1 MTSSFHKLFLSELRM
16 VTYRP
21 GDPAGMTD
29 ELLCKAVTL
38 NENLRSMGYVL
49 KPDDL
54 LRLAASP
61 SLEGFFEAF
70 RALVPEVTAKPM
82 YPGFPQQVMEMSEAE
97 FRLHQMM
104 HYFSTYDVELLLGK
118 EVKRGWLPEYD
129 GPERTGKDIALLEC
143 RVIALV
149 AEADAPLAVLKLL
162 LGRRERLTNP
172 ELELVVEC
180 AGACRLEQLQEL
192 KVRFKENLD
201 LLFPRLMKEADRA
214 VALKALRAICAHT
227 GDVLRCSMD
236 YLRQRRYHLSTSEK
250 KLLVKLLE
258 AYSAGDLKSNMMQSL
273 RLRERNLLMLQHL
286 DFNRYSRSPAHREAV
301 RALRSG
307 ELLSWHGVG
316 EALLREHSHEALSH
330 LAQRPGYMLRMLN
343 RLLSLGYAAA
353 DIEAVL
359 LPRADAISGHLVVRT
374 IRTLARRSV
383 DLDAQHAREIESC
396 RSKYA
401 GELLNRYV
409 PPIGQRL
416 IHIGRNA
423 ERQRREAKERFFEEP
438 KRRAH
443 AEAYAQMESLRQEID
458 KKTSDMR
465 EKLALR
471 QRMEDLWSMSRNA
484 RILWNANTRINV
496 DMLYAKLFYDKP
508 EAMFERLFQCQPS
521 EVDAAIAAL
530 EEEIRRME
538 AELRRRLEQAEAA
551 YKASASRIEQE
562 NAVAYVRRLEEIER
576 WEETAKDEAKR
587 AFERETAEEEERRR
601 SLPKRRDAELTALE
615 ARYLEQKRAS
625 ENDPRAVE
633 ILKALLKAHF
643 RQVVTPLKGKKVFL
657 DLDQFDLVHSTL
669 ETEDRSK
676 DGGYIRSGICYRIPD
691 DAKYVRF
698 FVYWNDRSR
707 VDVDLHAG
715 ALKTNG
721 EHFHVGWNANFR
733 ESGVVYSGDITHSDA
748 AEYVDIDLSAP
759 LKEIYANVS
768 LYYGKYS
775 FKEIETCFMGMMAVN
790 QAHQEV
796 KLYDPKNCFFTHALT
811 QNTRNLFYGYVDVQ
825 NRYVRFVG
833 QPNEGRWDR
842 RPNIESSDALFS
854 LQDYLDSVLNGQGVE
869 RVQTR
874 DEADVVLTMGKG
886 LSDNGVS
893 LVDSNFFLEC

>member
-1 MTSSFHKLFLSELRM
+1 MTLSFHRLLLSELRM

-21 GDPAGMTD
+21 GDPAGLTD

-54 LRLAASP
+54 LRLVASP

-70 RALVPEVTAKPM
+70 RTLVPEVTAKPM

-129 GPERTGKDIALLEC
+129 GPERTEKDIALLEC

-180 AGACRLEQLQEL
+180 AGACRPEQLQEL

-201 LLFPRLMKEADRA
+201 LLFPRLMKEADRE

-227 GDVLRCSMD
+227 GDVLRCGTD
-236 YLRQRRYHLSTSEK
+236 YLREQRYHLSTSEK

-258 AYSAGDLKSNMMQSL
+258 AYPVGDLKSNMMQSL
-273 RLRERNLLMLQHL
+273 HLRERNLLMLQHL
-286 DFNRYSRSPAHREAV
+286 DFNRYSRSPVHREAV
-301 RALRSG
+301 RALRNG
-307 ELLSWHGVG
+307 ELLSWHGIG
-316 EALLREHSHEALSH
+316 EALLHEQSPEALSH

-343 RLLSLGYAAA
+343 RLLSLGYDQAA
-353 DIEAVL
+353 IEAAL
-359 LPRADAISGHLVVRT
+359 LPRAGAVSGHLIVRT
-374 IRTLARRSV
+374 IRTLTRRGSEFEGRYRQALA
-383 DLDAQHAREIESC
+383 DCEQ
-396 RSKYA
+396 KY
-401 GELLNRYV
+401 
-409 PPIGQRL
+409 
-416 IHIGRNA
+416 
-423 ERQRREAKERFFEEP
+423 
-438 KRRAH
+438 
-443 AEAYAQMESLRQEID
+443 
-458 KKTSDMR
+458 
-465 EKLALR
+465 
-471 QRMEDLWSMSRNA
+471 
-484 RILWNANTRINV
+484 
-496 DMLYAKLFYDKP
+496 
-508 EAMFERLFQCQPS
+508 
-521 EVDAAIAAL
+521 
-530 EEEIRRME
+530 
-538 AELRRRLEQAEAA
+538 
-551 YKASASRIEQE
+551 
-562 NAVAYVRRLEEIER
+562 
-576 WEETAKDEAKR
+576 
-587 AFERETAEEEERRR
+587 
-601 SLPKRRDAELTALE
+601 ALE
-615 ARYLEQKRAS
+615 ARQPSPYVLRRESVLNTAANRRRDAGYRWLELPIIQARERATATVQHLENRLEGLRKGGMSALAGTSGFRGRWTYSPRHVSHRRSDSADYSHELLEALYQESVSGLLEEIQRQKWEAEDRLTRELAQIVERNTPACNAELDEIDRWERDELARAEREYAAES
-625 ENDPRAVE
+625 AVYQE
-633 ILKALLKAHF
+633 RMRTLAQRKAEELDALEKCFAAECRMIEFDRQAVAILKVLLKAHF
-643 RQVVTPLKGKKVFL
+643 RQATTPLKGKKVYM
-657 DLDQFDLVHSTL
+657 DLEQFDLVHSTL

-676 DGGYIRSGICYRIPD
+676 DGGYIRSGICYKIPD

-721 EHFHVGWNANFR
+721 ERFHVGWNADFR

-759 LKEIYANVS
+759 LKEIYANVN

-775 FKEIETCFMGMMAVN
+775 FKGIETCFMGMMAVN
-790 QAHQEV
+790 RAHQEV

-833 QPNEGRWDR
+833 QPNEGGWDG
-842 RPNIESSDALFS
+842 RPGIESSDTLFS
-854 LQDYLDSVLNGQGVE
+854 LQDYLDCVLDGQGVE

>member
-1 MTSSFHKLFLSELRM
+1 MTLSFHKLLLSELHM
-16 VTYRP
+16 VTYQP
-21 GDPAGMTD
+21 GDPAGLTD

-38 NENLRSMGYVL
+38 NENLRSMGYML

-54 LRLAASP
+54 LKLAASP

-70 RALVPEVTAKPM
+70 RTLVPEVTAKPM

-129 GPERTGKDIALLEC
+129 GPERTEKDIALLEC

-149 AEADAPLAVLKLL
+149 SEADAPLAVLKLL

-180 AGACRLEQLQEL
+180 AGACRPEQLQEL

-227 GDVLRCSMD
+227 GDVLRCGTD
-236 YLRQRRYHLSTSEK
+236 YMRQRRYHLSTSEK

-258 AYSAGDLKSNMMQSL
+258 AYPVGDLKSNMMQSL
-273 RLRERNLLMLQHL
+273 HLRERNLLMLQHL
-286 DFNRYSRSPAHREAV
+286 DFNRYSRSATHREAV
-301 RALRSG
+301 RALRNG

-316 EALLREHSHEALSH
+316 EALLREQSPEALSH

-343 RLLSLGYAAA
+343 RLLSLGYDQAA
-353 DIEAVL
+353 IEAAL
-359 LPRADAISGHLVVRT
+359 LPRASAVSGHLIVST
-374 IRTLARRSV
+374 IRALARRSV
-383 DLDAQHAREIESC
+383 ELDTQHAREIEAC
-396 RSKYA
+396 RAKYA
-401 GELLNRYV
+401 KELYRRYV
-409 PPIGQRL
+409 PTIGERL
-416 IHIGRNA
+416 IDIGRNA

-443 AEAYAQMESLRQEID
+443 AEAYAQTDSLYQEID
-458 KKTSDMR
+458 RRMSDMR
-465 EKLALR
+465 EKLAFR
-471 QRMEDLWSMSRNA
+471 QRMEDIWSMSRNA
-484 RILWNANTRINV
+484 RILWNANTCIDV
-496 DMLYAKLFYDKP
+496 DMLYAKLFYDQP
-508 EAMFERLFQCQPS
+508 EAMYERLFQCQPS

-530 EEEIRRME
+530 EEEIHQME
-538 AELRRRLEQAEAA
+538 AELQRRIEQAEAA
-551 YKASASRIEQE
+551 YKASAYHIEEE

-576 WEETAKDEAKR
+576 WEETARGEAKR
-587 AFERETAEEEERRR
+587 AFERETAEELNRQATIPE
-601 SLPKRRDAELTALE
+601 RRDAELAALE
-615 ARYLEQKRAS
+615 TRYLDQKRAS
-625 ENDPRAVE
+625 ANDPQAVE
-633 ILKALLKAHF
+633 ILKAVLKAHF
-643 RQVVTPLKGKKVFL
+643 RQATTPLKGKKVYM
-657 DLDQFDLVHSTL
+657 DLEQFDLVHSTL

-676 DGGYIRSGICYRIPD
+676 DGGYIRSGICYKIPD

-715 ALKTNG
+715 ALKMNG
-721 EHFHVGWNANFR
+721 ERFHVGWNADFR

-759 LKEIYANVS
+759 LKEIYANVN

-775 FKEIETCFMGMMAVN
+775 FKGIETCFMGMMAVN
-790 QAHQEV
+790 RAHQEV

-833 QPNEGRWDR
+833 QPNEGGWDG
-842 RPNIESSDALFS
+842 RPGIESSDTLFS
-854 LQDYLDSVLNGQGVE
+854 LQDYLDCVLDGQGVE

-874 DEADVVLTMGKG
+874 EEADVVLTMGKG